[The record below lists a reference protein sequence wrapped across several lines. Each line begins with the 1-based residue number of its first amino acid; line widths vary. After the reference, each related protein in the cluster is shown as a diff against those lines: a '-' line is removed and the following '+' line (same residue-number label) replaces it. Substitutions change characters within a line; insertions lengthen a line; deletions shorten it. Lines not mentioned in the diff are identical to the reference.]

1 MFTCAERRQMEDR
14 FAMILEERRRY
25 LEYLAAQKEEA
36 LRNVPEG
43 SLRCSKS
50 GKTREFYRIT
60 EPGERTGH
68 YIPVSQRELARALA
82 QKGYDQTILRHAQ
95 EELKRI
101 QKLENAR
108 LRTVEEVY
116 DHYSPP
122 RKALVNPIR
131 LPDDE
136 YVQKWL
142 SVKYKQPGFDEKAP
156 KFFSRK
162 GLRVRSKSESD
173 IADILDDFGIPYF
186 YERPA
191 FLSRRGW
198 VNPDFTTLNVRLR
211 KTILWEH
218 LGKMDDEEYIA
229 DNLDKLEAYEED
241 GYFQGENFIVTMETK
256 RCPLTPVHVERI
268 VRHYLL

>member
-1 MFTCAERRQMEDR
+1 M
-14 FAMILEERRRY
+14 
-25 LEYLAAQKEEA
+25 
-36 LRNVPEG
+36 
-43 SLRCSKS
+43 
-50 GKTREFYRIT
+50 

-101 QKLENAR
+101 EKLENAR
-108 LRTVEEVY
+108 QRTVEEVY
-116 DHYSPP
+116 EHYSSP

-186 YERPA
+186 YEPP
-191 FLSRRGW
+191 LQLEDRGRL
-198 VNPDFTTLNVRLR
+198 VVIRPDFKVLNTRTMQVYYH
-211 KTILWEH
+211 EH
-218 LGKMDDEEYIA
+218 LGMMGDPAYAKNALRRLDLYQENGFFIGEQLLITYEA
-229 DNLDKLEAYEED
+229 GGVQFNEKQFENLIL
-241 GYFQGENFIVTMETK
+241 
-256 RCPLTPVHVERI
+256 R
-268 VRHYLL
+268 YLR